1 MDIKTKFSTGDRAWF
16 MKNNKPTEM
25 IVSAIELFITTDKR
39 LITYNGCDSLNRKT
53 WIDHSRISEGC
64 LYSSKEELLKSL

>member
-16 MKNNKPTEM
+16 MTNNMPTE
-25 IVSAIELFITTDKR
+25 IIISAIEIFITADKR
-39 LITYNGCDSLNRKT
+39 LITYNGWDSLNRKT

-64 LYSSKEELLKSL
+64 LYSQKEELLKSL

>member
-1 MDIKTKFSTGDRAWF
+1 MDIKTKFSVGDRVWL

-25 IVSAIELFITTDKR
+25 IVSAIEIFAKTDAQ
-39 LITYNGCDSLNRKT
+39 LITYNGWDSSDRKT
-53 WIDHSRISEGC
+53 WIDHSQISEGC